1 MIWCEITV
9 RRNPESPGSE
19 RRSDEKKNGIT
30 DVSGPNVIGKD
41 RPTVTWVDVVKSKKK
56 G

>member
-1 MIWCEITV
+1 MLPV
-9 RRNPESPGSE
+9 RRNPESHGPE
-19 RRSDEKKNGIT
+19 RRSEEEKNVIT